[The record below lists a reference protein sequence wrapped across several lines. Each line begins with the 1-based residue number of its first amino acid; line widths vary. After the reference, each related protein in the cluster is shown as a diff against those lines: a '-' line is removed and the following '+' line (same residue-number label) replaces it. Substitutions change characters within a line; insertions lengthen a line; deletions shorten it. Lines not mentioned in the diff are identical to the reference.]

1 MRNKILIADA
11 NEVNR
16 EILEELFEESFTVV
30 SVATGQE
37 ALDIILKEYSDIAVA
52 ILDMGLEDK
61 NAVDILAEIN
71 TASWFEDLPVYV
83 LSDDTSLK
91 IEKSAYKAGA
101 IDFSRKPFD
110 SRLLERKVKKYAEL
124 FAVQETLHETQAA
137 LNNALKNAG
146 SAQAVASASPTLVME
161 EDVYYSRHNK
171 LIELVGTL
179 TELRNVENQ
188 QHVQRMK
195 GLVKIMAK
203 KMQEMYPEYNL
214 TIEKINYIVTACSIH
229 DLGKAAIKD
238 AVLLK
243 PGRFTDEEYE
253 YMKSHTLRGID
264 LLDQV
269 QGAWSPEFDVIA
281 REVVRSHHEKFD
293 GGGYPDGLKGD
304 EIPISAQL
312 VSIADT
318 YDALVNDRVYKKAY
332 PKDVAFNKII
342 VGDCG
347 IFPPKILECFKACR
361 DDWEAWENKEITFEQ
376 I

>member
-1 MRNKILIADA
+1 MRKKILIADA
-11 NEVNR
+11 SEINR
-16 EILEELFEESFTVV
+16 EILEELFEEDFEVNL
-30 SVATGQE
+30 ADNGQD
-37 ALDIILKEYSDIAVA
+37 ALDFVLKEYENIALA

-61 NAVDILAEIN
+61 NAVDILNEIN
-71 TASWFEDLPVYV
+71 TAKWFDNIPVLV
-83 LSDDTSLK
+83 LSEDTSLK

-101 IDFSRKPFD
+101 VDFMRKPFD
-110 SRLLERKVKKYAEL
+110 SSLLERKVKKYAEL
-124 FAVQETLHETQAA
+124 YSVREILNETKAQLDKVT
-137 LNNALKNAG
+137 LNNNAKNDKNT
-146 SAQAVASASPTLVME
+146 SAYVRTMD
-161 EDVYYSRHNK
+161 EDVFYSQHNK
-171 LIELVGTL
+171 MIELIGSL
-179 TELRNVENQ
+179 TELRNVENH

-214 TIEKINYIVTACSIH
+214 TFEMVNDIVTACSIH

-238 AVLLK
+238 EVLLK

-264 LLDQV
+264 LLNEV
-269 QGAWSPEFDVIA
+269 QGAWSDEFDKIA
-281 REVVRSHHEKFD
+281 RQVVRSHHEKYD

-318 YDALVNDRVYKKAY
+318 YDALVNDRVYKKAF
-332 PKDVAFNKII
+332 PKDVAYNMII
-342 VGDCG
+342 TGDCG
-347 IFPPKILECFKACR
+347 IFPPKIIECFKACR
-361 DDWEAWENKEITFEQ
+361 VDWEAWENKEISFEQ